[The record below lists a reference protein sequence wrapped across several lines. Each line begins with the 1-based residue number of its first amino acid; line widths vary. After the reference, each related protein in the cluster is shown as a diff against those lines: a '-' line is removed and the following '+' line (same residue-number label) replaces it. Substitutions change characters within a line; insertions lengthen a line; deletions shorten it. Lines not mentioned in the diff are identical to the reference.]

1 MSDFSRAD
9 LIQEVIDTI
18 ITSNK
23 WFIPMTVSRGRKFR
37 GNCYWLS
44 QREVSNGGF
53 SGSGVRP
60 KQYYMV
66 NTAWDPEGECE
77 VYFNGD
83 VNWDYF
89 DGKSDTAPD
98 GIEKW
103 QAPMQKTEDDCRA
116 YVEHILAQCVNRCGK
131 DEVYRMRWLRK
142 VLSLPTDLAEDLAK
156 VADSS
161 TPEPVFGEDPASD
174 AEVWKDM
181 RNDPEWSDDLRKRHP
196 SYWQALVDH
205 FDESIEWI
213 PTHRK
218 QDGRHE
224 FLVNFNNTKL
234 DPMDVM
240 YKDSTRLWGKSEED
254 VVKALKTWRPE
265 YKVTKVVKIRESTS
279 IELVVVDE

>member
-1 MSDFSRAD
+1 MSDFSRDD
-9 LIQEVIDTI
+9 LIQEVVDTI

-44 QREVSNGGF
+44 QTVD
-53 SGSGVRP
+53 
-60 KQYYMV
+60 YII
-66 NTAWDPEGECE
+66 NTAWDPEKERE
-77 VYFNGD
+77 VYFNGEVD
-83 VNWDYF
+83 WDYF
-89 DGKSDTAPD
+89 NGKFNTAPY

-103 QAPMQKTEDDCRA
+103 QVPMQKMEDDCRA
-116 YVEHILAQCVNRCGK
+116 YVEHILSQCVKRCGN

-156 VADSS
+156 VAEPS
-161 TPEPVFGEDPASD
+161 TPEPMFGEDPASD

-181 RNDPEWSDDLRKRHP
+181 RNDPEWSDNLRKRHP
-196 SYWQALVDH
+196 NYWQALVDH

-240 YKDSTRLWGKSEED
+240 YKDRTRLWGRSEED

-265 YKVTKVVKIRESTS
+265 YKVTKVVKIKESTS